1 MILRLNDHGV
11 PVKGLQR
18 NLSKLGAILL
28 VDGDLEPAP
37 GDAVLDARVP
47 LNLPGNG
54 DADDELQAAV
64 AAVKDPFPRVTSA
77 GATFIA
83 RLEVC
88 GPRQY
93 RLQYCHPEWP
103 GEKSG
108 ITIRIRY
115 EPEFVTRPEIE
126 AELGRAVPAGARAS
140 L

>member
-18 NLSKLGAILL
+18 NLNKLGSILL
-28 VDGDLEPAP
+28 VDGDFGPATR
-37 GDAVLDARVP
+37 DAVLDARVP

-83 RLEVC
+83 RLGTVC
-88 GPRQY
+88 GIVSSRKQKPPSWEKARQPTALY
-93 RLQYCHPEWP
+93 HAEAFVCLP
-103 GEKSG
+103 KSA
-108 ITIRIRY
+108 
-115 EPEFVTRPEIE
+115 P
-126 AELGRAVPAGARAS
+126 S
-140 L
+140 